1 MIAFVRKL
9 FAAILVLAGIFVVG
23 MRRKWP
29 PVLNAVRRAS
39 RAFKP
44 VALKTAGSK
53 GARTAVVRHI
63 GRRSGR
69 QYETPVVAASTPDGF
84 VIALPYGAN
93 TDWLKN
99 VLASGSATV
108 VTDGSTYAVN
118 HPEMIAITD
127 VETYF
132 GPKEQRQ
139 HRRFAV
145 VDALQVRRAAMP
157 AEDEANSQAATRA

>member
-1 MIAFVRKL
+1 MIAFVRRL
-9 FAAILVLAGIFVVG
+9 FVAILVLAVIFVVG

-39 RAFKP
+39 RAYKP
-44 VALKTAGSK
+44 VVLKTAGTK
-53 GARTAVVRHI
+53 GAPTAVVRHT

-69 QYETPVVAASTPDGF
+69 PYETPVVAASTPDGF

-108 VTDGSTYAVN
+108 VTDGSTYVVD
-118 HPEMIAITD
+118 HPEVIPITD

-132 GPKEQRQ
+132 GVNEQRQ
-139 HRRFAV
+139 HRQFAV
-145 VDALQVRRAAMP
+145 VDALRVRRAVVP
-157 AEDEANSQAATRA
+157 RQEEADSTAATRA

>member
-9 FAAILVLAGIFVVG
+9 FLAILVLAAIFVVG

-44 VALKTAGSK
+44 VVLKTAGTE
-53 GARTAVVRHI
+53 GASAAVVRHT

-69 QYETPVVAASTPDGF
+69 PYETPVVAASTPDGF
-84 VIALPYGAN
+84 VIALPYESN

-108 VTDGSTYAVN
+108 VTDGSTYLVD
-118 HPEMIAITD
+118 HPEVVPIAD

-132 GPKEQRQ
+132 EAKEQRQ

-145 VDALQVRRAAMP
+145 AHALQVRRAATP
-157 AEDEANSQAATRA
+157 AREEVRPTGATSA

>member
-1 MIAFVRKL
+1 MIAVVRKL
-9 FAAILVLAGIFVVG
+9 FVAILVTTGIFVVG

-39 RAFKP
+39 RAYKP
-44 VALKTAGSK
+44 LVLKTAGNK
-53 GARTAVVRHI
+53 GEWAAVVRHT
-63 GRRSGR
+63 GRRSGCP
-69 QYETPVVAASTPDGF
+69 YETPIVAASTPDGF
-84 VIALPYGAN
+84 VIALPYGPN

-108 VTDGSTYAVN
+108 VADGSTYAVE
-118 HPEMIAITD
+118 HPEMIPIAA

-132 GPKEQRQ
+132 AEKEQRQ

-145 VDALQVRRAAMP
+145 VDALQVRRAGLP
-157 AEDEANSQAATRA
+157 AGEGANSNGATRE